1 MLAIFSDAIARC
13 PEALSS
19 PGSAMCSSSE
29 LAAKFQSKHPQL
41 ASVGFEGNSYMAYTH
56 ERQAFLTPRNFSA
69 VDDIFCI
76 FEGVLENL
84 PVLRQR
90 YGLSKSVN
98 EALLVIEAYR
108 ALRDRA
114 PYPPDQVVGDLSG
127 HFAFVL
133 FDNCTKKIFVATD
146 VFGKVPL
153 LWGITSDG
161 MVAFSDD
168 EELIKSTCGK
178 SIAVFPQGCYFS
190 SNEGLR
196 SFEHPLQEVT
206 AVPRI
211 DGQGQAYGS
220 TFKVNFERSLSR
232 DRTSNISPWGVV

>member
-1 MLAIFSDAIARC
+1 MLGIFSDTIAHG

-19 PGSAMCSSSE
+19 PGSALCSSSE
-29 LAAKFQSKHPQL
+29 LAAKFRTKHQQL
-41 ASVGFEGNSYMAYTH
+41 ASIGFEGNSYMAYTH
-56 ERQAFLTPRNFSA
+56 ERQALLTPRTFSA
-69 VDDIFCI
+69 IDDIFCI

-98 EALLVIEAYR
+98 EALLVIEAYK

-127 HFAFVL
+127 RFAFVL
-133 FDNCTKKIFVATD
+133 FDNYSKKIFVATD
-146 VFGKVPL
+146 VYGKVPL
-153 LWGITSDG
+153 FWGITSDG
-161 MVAFSDD
+161 LVAFSDD

-190 SNEGLR
+190 SDDGLR

-206 AVPRI
+206 AVPQL
-211 DGQGQAYGS
+211 DSQGQAYGS
-220 TFKVNFERSLSR
+220 TFKVDFQRSLSR